1 MFRHV
6 KRIHF
11 IGIGGI
17 GMSGIAEVLCNLGFV
32 VTGSDVKKS
41 KNTDRLEKLFNVG
54 IAEGHAADNVG
65 AAQVVVYS
73 SAVKEDNPEVVV
85 AKERG
90 IPVIP
95 RAEML
100 AELMVLKPYAVAIS
114 GTHGKT
120 STTSMVATILGHAGF
135 DPTTVVGGVV
145 DTLGSNAKLGSSEW
159 FVTEADESD
168 RSFLMLYPTIAVV
181 TNIDKEHME
190 SYKGMDDVVQCFTDF
205 VNKVPFFGAAIICL
219 DDPNVQLII
228 PNIKRRRVTY
238 GLTAQ
243 ADVSGHDIKYD
254 DAFGSTFNVWKG
266 DDVLGEIMLPV
277 PGKHNIYNALA
288 ATAVALELEIPFT
301 RIAEAFKIF
310 KNANR
315 RFQFK
320 GEARGIMVVDD
331 YGHHPTEILATLS
344 AAKNSSGGRRTV
356 VVFQPHRYSRTQELM
371 HEFALAFNNA
381 DVVFVLDIYAASE
394 KPIEGITA
402 EILAENIK
410 KFGHKNVNYI
420 GDIDTAVEA
429 VVPHLQEGDLVI
441 TLGAGSVTRLSD
453 EILEKL
459 ESGSVKATVL
469 G

>member
-6 KRIHF
+6 KNIHF

-17 GMSGIAEVLCNLGFV
+17 GMSGIAEVLCNLGFTV
-32 VTGSDVKKS
+32 SGSDLKKS
-41 KNTDRLEKLFNVG
+41 KNTDRLETLFRVK
-54 IAEGHAADNVG
+54 IYEGHAAENIGD
-65 AAQVVVYS
+65 AQVVVYS
-73 SAVKEDNPEVVV
+73 SAVKEDNPEVVL
-85 AKERG
+85 AKEKA

-100 AELMVLKPYAVAIS
+100 AELMTLKPYAVAVA

-120 STTSMVATILGHAGF
+120 STTSMVATILGHAGV

-145 DTLGSNAKLGSSEW
+145 DTLGSNARLGKSDW

-205 VNKVPFFGAAIICL
+205 VNKVPFYGACVLCL

-228 PNIKRRRVTY
+228 PRIKRRRVTY
-238 GLTAQ
+238 GMTAQ
-243 ADVSGHDIKYD
+243 ADVSASDIRYTD
-254 DAFGSTFNVWKG
+254 NFGSTFTVTKG
-266 DDVLGEIMLPV
+266 NEILGEISMPV

-288 ATAVALELEIPFT
+288 ATAVALELEVPFEK
-301 RIAEAFKIF
+301 ISEAFANF

-320 GEARGIMVVDD
+320 GEVNGISVVDD
-331 YGHHPTEILATLS
+331 YGHHPTEITATLS
-344 AAKNSSGGRRTV
+344 AAKNGSNGRRTV
-356 VVFQPHRYSRTQELM
+356 VIFQPHRYSRTKELM
-371 HEFALAFNNA
+371 AEFALCFNNA
-381 DVVFVLDIYAASE
+381 DVLYVTDIYAASE
-394 KPIEGITA
+394 KPLEGITA
-402 EILAENIK
+402 EALVENIK
-410 KFGHKNVNYI
+410 KYGHKNAFYVGDVEGAAEKVI
-420 GDIDTAVEA
+420 GN
-429 VVPHLQEGDLVI
+429 LQEGDLVI
-441 TLGAGSVTRLSD
+441 TLGAGTITRLSD

-459 ESGSVKATVL
+459 KETV
-469 G
+469 

>member
-6 KRIHF
+6 KNIHF

-32 VTGSDVKKS
+32 VTGSDIKRS
-41 KNTDRLEKLFNVG
+41 KNTERLETLFSVG
-54 IAEGHAADNVG
+54 ISEGHRAENVG

-73 SAVKEDNPEVVV
+73 SAVGPDNPEVVE
-85 AKERG
+85 AKRLG

-100 AELMVLKPYAVAIS
+100 AELMVLKPYSVAVS

-120 STTSMVATILGHAGF
+120 STTSMVATVLGEAGI

-145 DTLGSNAKLGSSEW
+145 DTLGSNARLGKSDW

-205 VNKVPFFGAAIICL
+205 VNKVPFFGAAVICL

-228 PNIKRRRVTY
+228 PHIKRRRVTY
-238 GLTAQ
+238 GMTAQ
-243 ADVSGHDIKYD
+243 ADVSAHDIVYD
-254 DAFGSTFNVWKG
+254 GAFGSDFTVWKG
-266 DDVLGEIMLPV
+266 TEVLGRIHLPV
-277 PGKHNIYNALA
+277 PGKHNVYNALA
-288 ATAVALELEIPFT
+288 ATAVALEMEVPFEKIAGAFT
-301 RIAEAFKIF
+301 RF

-320 GEARGIMVVDD
+320 GEARGITVVDD

-344 AAKNSSGGRRTV
+344 AAKTGGGSRRTV
-356 VVFQPHRYSRTQELM
+356 VIFQPHRYSRTQELM
-371 HEFALAFNNA
+371 DEFALAFNNA
-381 DVVFVLDIYAASE
+381 DVLFVLDIYAASE
-394 KPIEGITA
+394 RPIEGITA
-402 EILAENIK
+402 EVLTENIK
-410 KFGHKNVNYI
+410 KYGHKDVTYV
-420 GDIDTAVEA
+420 GDIDKALD
-429 VVPHLQEGDLVI
+429 VVMPLLQSGDLVI
-441 TLGAGSVTRLSD
+441 TLGAGTVTRLSD
-453 EILEKL
+453 ELIERLQRN
-459 ESGSVKATVL
+459 
-469 G
+469 

>member
-1 MFRHV
+1 
-6 KRIHF
+6 
-11 IGIGGI
+11 
-17 GMSGIAEVLCNLGFV
+17 MSGIAEVLCNLGFV
-32 VTGSDVKKS
+32 VSGSDMSKS
-41 KNTDRLEKLFNVG
+41 KNTDRLETLFN
-54 IAEGHAADNVG
+54 IKISIGHAAENVG
-65 AAQVVVYS
+65 DAQVVVYS
-73 SAVKEDNPEVVV
+73 SAVKEDNPEVIV

-100 AELMVLKPYAVAIS
+100 AELMVLKPYAVAVS

-168 RSFLMLYPTIAVV
+168 RSFLMLYPTVAVV

-228 PNIKRRRVTY
+228 PQIKRRRVTY

-243 ADVSGHDIKYD
+243 ADISAHDIRYND
-254 DAFGSTFNVWKG
+254 SFGSTFSVWKG
-266 DDVLGEIMLPV
+266 AEVLGEIVLPV
-277 PGKHNIYNALA
+277 PGKHNVYNALA
-288 ATAVALELEIPFT
+288 ATAVALELDIPFDQ
-301 RIAEAFKIF
+301 IAGAFVNF

-320 GEARGIMVVDD
+320 GEARGITVVDD
-331 YGHHPTEILATLS
+331 YGHHPTEILATLQ
-344 AAKNSSGGRRTV
+344 AAKNSSGGKRTV
-356 VVFQPHRYSRTQELM
+356 AVFQPHRYTRTQELM

-381 DVVFVLDIYAASE
+381 DVLYVLDIYAASE
-394 KPIEGITA
+394 QPIEGITA
-402 EILAENIK
+402 EVLTENIK
-410 KFGHKNVNYI
+410 KFGHKNANYI
-420 GDIDTAVEA
+420 GDIETAAAKVCEN
-429 VVPHLQEGDLVI
+429 LQEGDLVI

-453 EILEKL
+453 EILSKL
-459 ESGSVKATVL
+459 QNGGNTAA
-469 G
+469 

>member
-1 MFRHV
+1 MFRNV
-6 KRIHF
+6 KNIHF

-17 GMSGIAEVLCNLGFV
+17 GMSGIAEVLCNLGFTV
-32 VTGSDVKKS
+32 SGSDSKRS
-41 KNTDRLEKLFNVG
+41 KNTDRLETLFN
-54 IAEGHAADNVG
+54 IKINEGHAAENVG
-65 AAQVVVYS
+65 NAQVVVYS

-100 AELMVLKPYAVAIS
+100 AELMVLKPYAVAVS

-145 DTLGSNAKLGSSEW
+145 DTLGSNARLGSSDW

-205 VNKVPFFGAAIICL
+205 VNKVPFFGAAILCL
-219 DDPNVQLII
+219 DDPNVQLLI

-238 GLTAQ
+238 GMTAQ
-243 ADVSGHDIKYD
+243 ADVSAHDIRFD
-254 DAFGSTFNVWKG
+254 DGFGSTFSVWKG
-266 DDVLGEIMLPV
+266 DTVLGDVHLPV
-277 PGKHNIYNALA
+277 PGEHNIYNALA
-288 ATAVALELEIPFT
+288 ATAVALEMEVPFEK
-301 RIAEAFKIF
+301 IVEAFAIF

-320 GEARGIMVVDD
+320 GEVNDILVVDD

-344 AAKNSSGGRRTV
+344 AAKNSSGERRTV

-371 HEFALAFNNA
+371 EEFALSFNNA
-381 DVVFVLDIYAASE
+381 DVLYVLDIYAASE
-394 KPIEGITA
+394 KPIDGVTA
-402 EILAENIK
+402 EILTENIK
-410 KFGHKNVNYI
+410 KFGHKNVSYI
-420 GDIDTAVEA
+420 GDIDTAANRVCA
-429 VVPHLQEGDLVI
+429 DLQAGDLVI
-441 TLGAGSVTRLSD
+441 TLGAGTVTRLSD
-453 EILEKL
+453 EIVERLANK
-459 ESGSVKATVL
+459 
-469 G
+469 

>member
-32 VTGSDVKKS
+32 VTGSDAKKS
-41 KNTDRLEKLFNVG
+41 KNTDRLETLFNVG
-54 IAEGHAADNVG
+54 IAEGHRAENVG

-85 AKERG
+85 AKENG

-100 AELMVLKPYAVAIS
+100 AELMTLKPYAVAVS

-120 STTSMVATILGHAGF
+120 STTSMIATVLGYAGV

-145 DTLGSNAKLGSSEW
+145 AALGSNAKLGASDW

-190 SYKGMDDVVQCFTDF
+190 SYKGMEDVVQCFTDF
-205 VNKVPFFGAAIICL
+205 VNKVPFYGAAIICL

-243 ADVSGHDIKYD
+243 ADISAHDIRYND
-254 DAFGSTFNVWKG
+254 TFGSTFYVSKG
-266 DDVLGEIMLPV
+266 AEVLGEISLPV
-277 PGKHNIYNALA
+277 PGKHNVYNALA
-288 ATAVALELEIPFT
+288 ATAVALELEVPFEK
-301 RIAEAFKIF
+301 ISEAFAGF

-320 GEARGIMVVDD
+320 GEADGITVVDD
-331 YGHHPTEILATLS
+331 YGHHPTEIVATLS

-356 VVFQPHRYSRTQELM
+356 VVFQPHRYTRTKELM
-371 HEFALAFNNA
+371 DDFVVAFNNA
-381 DVVFVLDIYAASE
+381 DVLFILDIYAASE
-394 KPIEGITA
+394 QPIEGITA
-402 EILAENIK
+402 EVLTENIK
-410 KFGHKNVNYI
+410 KFGHKNVSYL
-420 GDIDTAVEA
+420 GDIDTATEKVCNA
-429 VVPHLQEGDLVI
+429 LQPGDLVI
-441 TLGAGSVTRLSD
+441 TLGAGTVTRLSD
-453 EILEKL
+453 EILEKIKSK
-459 ESGSVKATVL
+459 EAAA
-469 G
+469 

>member
-17 GMSGIAEVLCNLGFV
+17 GMSGIAEVLCNLGFAV
-32 VTGSDVKKS
+32 SGSDIKKS
-41 KNTDRLEKLFNVG
+41 KNTERLERLFN
-54 IAEGHAADNVG
+54 IRIEEGHAAKNVG
-65 AAQVVVYS
+65 DAQVVVFS
-73 SAVKEDNPEVVV
+73 SAVTPDNPEIIF
-85 AKERG
+85 AKENSV
-90 IPVIP
+90 PVIP

-120 STTSMVATILGHAGF
+120 STTSMVATVLGHAGI

-145 DTLGSNAKLGSSEW
+145 ETLGSNSKLGKSEW

-205 VNKVPFFGAAIICL
+205 VNKVPFFGAAVICL

-243 ADVSGHDIKYD
+243 ADISAHNIRYNDT
-254 DAFGSTFNVWKG
+254 FGSSFTVWKG
-266 DDVLGEIMLPV
+266 HEVLGDIELPV
-277 PGKHNIYNALA
+277 PGQHNVYNALA
-288 ATAVALELEIPFT
+288 AMAVALELEVPFAK
-301 RIAEAFKIF
+301 IAEAFISF

-320 GEARGIMVVDD
+320 GEVNGITVVDD

-344 AAKNSSGGRRTV
+344 AAKNSSSGRRTV

-371 HEFALAFNNA
+371 DEFALSFNNA
-381 DVVFVLDIYAASE
+381 DVVYVLDIYAASE
-394 KPIEGITA
+394 QPIEGITA
-402 EILAENIK
+402 EVLTENIRK
-410 KFGHKNVNYI
+410 YGHKNVNYI
-420 GDIDTAVEA
+420 GDIETAAQKVAEN
-429 VVPHLQEGDLVI
+429 LSKGDLVI

-453 EILEKL
+453 EILESL
-459 ESGSVKATVL
+459 QL
-469 G
+469 L